1 VTAEQCF
8 GNIGAAGR
16 RKRMTFGV
24 VTIVLSVAVVV
35 VLIVLDVH
43 RLWRLALFLPL
54 VAGAT
59 GIFQARA
66 KT

>member
-8 GNIGAAGR
+8 VNIGAAGR

-24 VTIVLSVAVVV
+24 VTIALAVAVIVA
-35 VLIVLDVH
+35 LIVLDAH
-43 RLWRLALFLPL
+43 RLWRLAVFLPL
-54 VAGAT
+54 LAGAT
-59 GIFQARA
+59 GVFQARA